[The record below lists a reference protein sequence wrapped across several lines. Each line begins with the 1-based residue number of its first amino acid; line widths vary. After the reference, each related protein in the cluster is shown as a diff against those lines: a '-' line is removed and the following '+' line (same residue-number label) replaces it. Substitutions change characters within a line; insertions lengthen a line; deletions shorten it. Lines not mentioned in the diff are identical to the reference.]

1 MRTLTAE
8 PGFALKSRAA
18 GPTAAQAAFAVAAV
32 APTPA
37 AGAYLTAAPSD
48 TKFEAAI
55 VQRPLILGGLVFNK
69 RVRLDLARF
78 DRPPQLRRSELPV
91 PAAPTAMPADTDV
104 FVSPD
109 GNTSYVLPRY
119 TLRFERVGQVE
130 EPSITIADRAGT
142 PTLVVTFDEAPSPAA
157 GDGRVELPHVL
168 TVTLKYR
175 VPVLEGGAIVREIA
189 FPSVLLDA
197 SETVVTAELPLTTPG
212 QRQQI
217 LAALAS
223 LDASAT
229 FVIGRGITV
238 GVPTGET
245 LPGGALA
252 PKLGVFVG

>member
-1 MRTLTAE
+1 MLTAT
-8 PGFALKSRAA
+8 PGFALKSQAA
-18 GPTAAQAAFAVAAV
+18 EPTEAQAAFAEAAV
-32 APTPA
+32 APAPA
-37 AGAYLTAAPSD
+37 TGVYFMAAPAD
-48 TKFEAAI
+48 TKLEATI
-55 VQRPLILGGLVFNK
+55 VQRPLILGGLVFDK
-69 RVRLDLARF
+69 RVHLDLDRLDRE
-78 DRPPQLRRSELPV
+78 PQLRRSELPV

-104 FVSPD
+104 FISPD

-157 GDGRVELPHVL
+157 GDGRAELPHVL

-175 VPVLEGGAIVREIA
+175 VPVLEGGAIVEQTA
-189 FPSVLLDA
+189 FPRVLLDA
-197 SETVVTAELPLTTPG
+197 TQTVVTAELPLTTPG

-238 GVPTGET
+238 GIPTGEM
-245 LPGGALA
+245 LPDGA
-252 PKLGVFVG
+252 PG